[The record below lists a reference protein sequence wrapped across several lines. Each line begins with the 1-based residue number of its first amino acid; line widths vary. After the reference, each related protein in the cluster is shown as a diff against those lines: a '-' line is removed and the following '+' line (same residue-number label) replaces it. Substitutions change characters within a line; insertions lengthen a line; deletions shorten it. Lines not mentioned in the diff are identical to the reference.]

1 MNVLDFPEGQ
11 HLKAVDACPWSGS
24 ILSAESLQ

>member
-11 HLKAVDACPWSGS
+11 HLKTVDANPWSGS